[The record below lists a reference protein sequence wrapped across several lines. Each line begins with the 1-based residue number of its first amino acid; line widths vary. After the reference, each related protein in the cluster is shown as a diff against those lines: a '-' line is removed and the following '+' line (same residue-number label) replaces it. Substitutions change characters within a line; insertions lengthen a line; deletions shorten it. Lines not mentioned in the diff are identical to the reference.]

1 MFFKRYKTN
10 YIGGGGGDGDGEA
23 AYDQS
28 DISDLLGD
36 LDNLR

>member
-1 MFFKRYKTN
+1 MFFKKYKTN
-10 YIGGGGGDGDGEA
+10 YIGGGEA
-23 AYDQS
+23 VYDQS